1 MATKHLELVLKG
13 EWYDKIA
20 SGEKKYEY
28 RRVTPYWVKRVFG
41 LEYLDFMGKFFNEV
55 PAWLEDKKA
64 GRPFKGY
71 SHDLCHTSVRF
82 RRGYGKNAPTMV
94 WEIGNT
100 GHIVIPPVDVQAEV
114 GDVPVIQ
121 LTLLKRVF

>member
-28 RRVTPYWVKRVFG
+28 RRLIPYWWRRIFSSPYNFYNKPFG
-41 LEYLDFMGKFFNEV
+41 
-55 PAWLEDKKA
+55 
-64 GRPFKGY
+64 GY
-71 SHDLCHTSVRF
+71 DLCHTSVRF